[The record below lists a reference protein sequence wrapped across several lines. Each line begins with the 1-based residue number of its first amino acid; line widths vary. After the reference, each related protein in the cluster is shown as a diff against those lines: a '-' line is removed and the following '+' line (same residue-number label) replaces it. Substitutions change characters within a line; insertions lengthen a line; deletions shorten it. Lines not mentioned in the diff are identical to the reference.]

1 MSTPCGATTT
11 SASTVHHVRSASA
24 VTWLGHTTTVA
35 RRAARRMAR
44 RNRATLERSCH
55 SGASKK
61 LRSCTVTTVGTDGF
75 RGIV

>member
-11 SASTVHHVRSASA
+11 SASTVHQRPRPSA
-24 VTWLGHTTTVA
+24 VTRLGHTTTA
-35 RRAARRMAR
+35 ASLAARRMAR
-44 RNRATLERSCH
+44 RKRTTLERSCH

-61 LRSCTVTTVGTDGF
+61 LRSWTVTTDGSPER